1 MFQTRILLDD
11 PNLGELEKE
20 ALIRCLDSGFIST
33 YGPYVSKFEKKFADF
48 LDSGTAVALQ
58 SGTAG
63 LHTVLYELGIG
74 EGDEVIVPVLTF
86 VATANAVRY
95 VGARPVFV
103 DVDPS
108 TWNMDPSQIEQSINE
123 KTKAIIAVHLYG
135 NPCALDEIVSLARQH
150 NLYLIE
156 DATESLGAKYKG
168 KYTGTLGD
176 FGVFSFNGNKVI
188 TTGGGGMIIGSNKER
203 IQHIKFLV
211 NQARDEQSGY
221 FHPEIGF
228 NYRMTN
234 LEAAL
239 GLAQLQRLS
248 EFIQKK
254 KHFYRLYSQ
263 AFEKVSEFQLQK
275 NYAESE
281 SMWWLTS
288 LIVDTQDIGLKVA
301 DIQVKLR
308 ERGVPTRR
316 IFMPLV
322 EFPPYLEVDKGKY
335 PQAYGIYDHGLNLPS
350 STLNSSEAVEFA
362 ANTLIRVLKDASKR
376 KSHSRRFDHK
386 HLVDQLTPKECTY
399 DACRL

>member
-1 MFQTRILLDD
+1 MLQVRISLDD

-20 ALIRCLDSGFIST
+20 ALIGCLDSGFIST
-33 YGPYVSKFEKKFADF
+33 YGPYVQKFEKTFADF
-48 LDSGTAVALQ
+48 LGFGKAVALQ

-63 LHTVLYELGIG
+63 LHTALYELGIG

-103 DVDPS
+103 DVDPL
-108 TWNMDPSQIEQSINE
+108 TWNMDPSQIEPSITE

-135 NPCALDEIVSLARQH
+135 NPCAMDEIVSVARRY
-150 NLYLIE
+150 NLFLIE

-188 TTGGGGMIIGSNKER
+188 TTGGGGMIVGSNNER
-203 IQHIKFLV
+203 IRHIKFIV

-234 LEAAL
+234 LEASL
-239 GLAQLQRLS
+239 GLAQLKRLA

-254 KHFYRLYSQ
+254 KYFYDLYSQ
-263 AFEKVSEFQLQK
+263 AFEKLGEFRLQK
-275 NYAESE
+275 SYTESE

-288 LIVDTQDIGLKVA
+288 GIVDTQDMSLNVA

-322 EFPPYLEVDKGKY
+322 EFPPYYEVDKEKY
-335 PQAYGIYDHGLNLPS
+335 PQAYRIYDHGINLPS
-350 STLNSSEAVEFA
+350 STLNSNEAIASA
-362 ANTLIRVLKDASKR
+362 ADTLIRVLEDASMK
-376 KSHSRRFDHK
+376 KSHTIGFDHQAP
-386 HLVDQLTPKECTY
+386 VDPLTPKEY
-399 DACRL
+399 AHDACRL